1 MMADATTAML
11 PPGRFQNWHQWQQ
24 VIHGHDSL
32 ALLGEELDRLG
43 AMRVLIV
50 TTPSIANSDVLA
62 SVETAVGARLAGVY
76 ANCRRGTPRPSVLD
90 AAGLAKRV
98 DADALVSVGGGSVVD
113 TAKGVALCRS
123 VGITT
128 EAGFDGYRVGAQAAG
143 FDSPELSAPPMA
155 LVALPTTLSGAEY
168 TGMIAITDPVTDYR
182 DPYRFDDL
190 APITVLLDPA
200 LTRATPDRL
209 WAGTGV
215 KSLSDAFEQYV
226 AGAAGPA
233 LEPMLLRS
241 VAWLSE
247 YLAPS
252 LSGDLDARLRCQISS
267 WLTMFGTFNAASKVG
282 IAAAMRHQLGMVHG
296 IPHGE
301 ATCPVLVEVARR
313 TTPGGRAGAALLHA
327 TDTLTPLSA
336 GGVGDTVAA
345 RFASLVASV
354 GMPTTLSGFGLT
366 LDDVRALAARVAND
380 FANKQRTTKVW
391 TEAEIL
397 ELLEAAA

>member
-1 MMADATTAML
+1 MTDVTNLA
-11 PPGRFQNWHQWQQ
+11 PGRFQNWHQWKQ

-32 ALLGEELDRLG
+32 ALLGDELDRLG
-43 AMRVLIV
+43 ATRVVIV
-50 TTPSIANSDVLA
+50 TTPSVANSEVLA
-62 SVETAVGARLAGVY
+62 TVEKAVGARLAGVY
-76 ANCRRGTPRPSVLD
+76 SECRRGTPRPTVLD
-90 AAGLAKRV
+90 AAAV
-98 DADALVSVGGGSVVD
+98 AYEANANALVSLGGGSVVD

-123 VGITT
+123 VGITSV
-128 EAGFDGYRVGAQAAG
+128 AGFDAYRVGAQAAG
-143 FDSPELSAPPMA
+143 FESPQLADAPLA

-182 DPYRFDDL
+182 DPYRFDEL
-190 APITVLLDPA
+190 APVTVLLDPA
-200 LTRATPDRL
+200 LTQATPDRL

-215 KSLSDAFEQYV
+215 KSLSDAFEQFV

-233 LEPMLLRS
+233 LEPVLLRS

-247 YLAPS
+247 WLARS
-252 LSGDLDARLRCQISS
+252 MTGDPDARLRCQVAS

-313 TTPGGRAGAALLHA
+313 TTPEGRPGAALLAA
-327 TDTLTPLSA
+327 TERLAPPSA
-336 GGVGDTVAA
+336 GSVGDTVAA
-345 RFASLVASV
+345 RFATLVASV

-366 LDDVRALAARVAND
+366 SDDVRALAARVAND